1 MSDLCAMT
9 SEAGNVQDATLSVMS
24 RAYDR
29 EIGTSDLIMDEWA
42 VVFFFIAGEEWIADS
57 TAASCYQ

>member
-24 RAYDR
+24 RAYVR

-42 VVFFFIAGEEWIADS
+42 VVVFFLLLEKNG
-57 TAASCYQ
+57 